1 MYTIKQLNLSNKARY
16 KYISRLS
23 SRKLTHPELPPNSI
37 LTELDIRSTLICIC
51 VKRLVYDFTKR
62 NIYLITI
69 WSNLLVKSRQHQNLL
84 WRHVYLIIHV
94 FQSFIVISEDFSL
107 ENLVIFEDV
116 FFEGPD
122 SSSITSTPRVANSV
136 SLAPSDIVKFL
147 SSSIS
152 S

>member
-16 KYISRLS
+16 KYISRLT

-69 WSNLLVKSRQHQNLL
+69 
-84 WRHVYLIIHV
+84 
-94 FQSFIVISEDFSL
+94 
-107 ENLVIFEDV
+107 
-116 FFEGPD
+116 
-122 SSSITSTPRVANSV
+122 
-136 SLAPSDIVKFL
+136 
-147 SSSIS
+147 
-152 S
+152 